1 MGNMIGSSW
10 MAMSPCIMNPSE
22 CGMWKSSNY
31 EWIHKWDELGW
42 LKVALDKRIVV
53 CLTSEHY

>member
-1 MGNMIGSSW
+1 
-10 MAMSPCIMNPSE
+10 MSPCIMNPSE